1 MSSNPSH
8 YSGQSP
14 LFRRLINGPL
24 EGEET
29 RKIATK
35 SDDDKTSEPLAEQ
48 GFERD
53 SSDARLVAPQQTS
66 TTLKKPTN
74 EDTSTPLKAPL
85 TDQAET
91 PLPATPKAAK
101 PKKQAPKKWRN
112 LSDIEKLTEA
122 HITAESLGALA
133 FTINFSDRLQKT
145 LSAFSDPT
153 RLISGY
159 IGRELRKALGHSL
172 PHVFTIEVSR
182 SGKLH
187 AHGAVVIGDDLR
199 EERIASIDKAL
210 GRAGGKL
217 KAARIVCQ
225 TQSYLDH
232 LHNGEGWAKYLAKSR
247 SATCKHLG
255 TDKISFIS
263 TDLLRLARF
272 SME

>member
-1 MSSNPSH
+1 MSHNPP
-8 YSGQSP
+8 YSGSSP
-14 LFRRLINGPL
+14 LFRRLINGPM
-24 EGEET
+24 EEEAA

-35 SDDDKTSEPLAEQ
+35 SEIANTPEAPTTQ
-48 GFERD
+48 GLEG
-53 SSDARLVAPQQTS
+53 SSSAARLVAHQHTPTIL
-66 TTLKKPTN
+66 TKPTN
-74 EDTSTPLKAPL
+74 KDTYTPRKAPL
-85 TDQAET
+85 SNHTET

-101 PKKQAPKKWRN
+101 PTKQAPKKWRN

-122 HITAESLGALA
+122 HITAENLGALA

-145 LSAFSDPT
+145 LSASSDPT

-159 IGRELRKALGHSL
+159 IARELRKALGHSL
-172 PHVFTIEVSR
+172 PHIFSLEVSR
-182 SGKLH
+182 TGKLH

-199 EERIASIDKAL
+199 EERITAIDKAL

-232 LHNGEGWAKYLAKSR
+232 LHNGEGWAKYLSKSR

-255 TDKISFIS
+255 TEKISFIS
-263 TDLLRLARF
+263 NDLLRFAKG
-272 SME
+272 